1 MEPTSIEIEAIRAV
15 FGETVVLHD
24 LTLRIAAGESVSLL
38 GPSGCGKTTLLRILA
53 GLLPPSSGEVRFDG
67 VSVLRTP
74 AERRGAVLVFQK
86 PLLFPYLTVGEN
98 IAFGLRMR
106 KVPAREIRERVAE
119 ALGWVQLEGYQ
130 DRSPE
135 TLSGG
140 QEQRVSL
147 ARGLVTRPRVLLLDE
162 PFSALDESLRA
173 EMRLLLRRLHRE
185 LRMTTL
191 FVTHDQVEAA
201 MVADRVA
208 LLLDGRLAQVG
219 SPIDFYS
226 APISADVARFFGWQ
240 LIPHHGSLLAFRP
253 EHASLR
259 LPDAGESPH
268 ASDELAFPA
277 EILAAWP
284 FGLRYRYRL
293 QLAAGDQ
300 VEVEPEPS
308 HNAHPT
314 HPTRG
319 PLARPGGPGERIVL
333 ALPRSRVQLFP
344 GGEETCS
351 MV

>member
-1 MEPTSIEIEAIRAV
+1 MESTSVEIEAICAE
-15 FGETVVLHD
+15 FGEAVVLRD
-24 LTLRIAAGESVSLL
+24 LSLRIEAGEIVSLL

-67 VSVLRTP
+67 ASVLRLP
-74 AERRGAVLVFQK
+74 PERRGAVLVFQK

-106 KVPAREIRERVAE
+106 QIPAGEIRERVAE

-130 DRSPE
+130 DRPPE

-185 LRMTTL
+185 LGMTTL

-201 MVADRVA
+201 MVADRIA
-208 LLLDGRLAQVG
+208 LLLEGRLAQVG
-219 SPIDFYS
+219 SPLDFYTEPS
-226 APISADVARFFGWQ
+226 SPDVARFFGWQ
-240 LIPHHGSLLAFRP
+240 LLTHEGTLLAFRP

-259 LPDAGESPH
+259 PLSAAEPPRVR
-268 ASDELAFPA
+268 DELTLPG
-277 EILAAWP
+277 EVLATWP
-284 FGLRYRYRL
+284 LGLRYRYRL
-293 QLAAGDQ
+293 RLNAGAE
-300 VEVEPEPS
+300 VEVEPDLS
-308 HNAHPT
+308 
-314 HPTRG
+314 
-319 PLARPGGPGERIVL
+319 PLAPSLASPGERIVL
-333 ALPRSRVQLFP
+333 ALPPSQVLVFPAEQGTDSRV
-344 GGEETCS
+344 
-351 MV
+351 

>member
-1 MEPTSIEIEAIRAV
+1 MEPTSVEMEAICAEYGEAIVLRDLSLRIEA
-15 FGETVVLHD
+15 GE
-24 LTLRIAAGESVSLL
+24 IVSLL

-53 GLLPPSSGEVRFDG
+53 GLLQPSSGEVRFAG
-67 VSVLRTP
+67 ASVLRLP
-74 AERRGAVLVFQK
+74 PERRRAVLVFQK

-106 KVPAREIRERVAE
+106 RVPAREIQERVAE

-130 DRSPE
+130 DRSPA

-185 LRMTTL
+185 LGMTTL

-208 LLLDGRLAQVG
+208 LLLEGRLAQVG
-219 SPIDFYS
+219 SPLDFYT
-226 APISADVARFFGWQ
+226 APSSPDVAHFFGWQ
-240 LIPHHGSLLAFRP
+240 LLKHDGKLLAFRP
-253 EHASLR
+253 EHAVLR
-259 LPDAGESPH
+259 PLSAAEPPRT
-268 ASDELAFPA
+268 SDELTLPG
-277 EILAAWP
+277 ELLAAWP
-284 FGLRYRYRL
+284 LGLRYRYRL
-293 QLAAGDQ
+293 HLCTGAQ
-300 VEVEPEPS
+300 VEVEPDPS
-308 HNAHPT
+308 RNALPT
-314 HPTRG
+314 AS
-319 PLARPGGPGERIVL
+319 PLAPPGERLVL
-333 ALPRSRVQLFP
+333 VLPLAQVRFFP
-344 GGEETCS
+344 GAEGANS

>member
-24 LTLRIAAGESVSLL
+24 LTLRIGAGESVSLL

-162 PFSALDESLRA
+162 PFSALDAFTRLDLQDHLLDLWAESRP
-173 EMRLLLRRLHRE
+173 
-185 LRMTTL
+185 TL
-191 FVTHDQVEAA
+191 VIVTHDIDE
-201 MVADRVA
+201 A
-208 LLLDGRLAQVG
+208 LLLADRIVVMRPSPGRVSKIIPVDL
-219 SPIDFYS
+219 PRPRDRLS
-226 APISADVARFFGWQ
+226 AFF
-240 LIPHHGSLLAFRP
+240 
-253 EHASLR
+253 E
-259 LPDAGESPH
+259 E
-268 ASDELAFPA
+268 EK
-277 EILAAWP
+277 
-284 FGLRYRYRL
+284 
-293 QLAAGDQ
+293 
-300 VEVEPEPS
+300 
-308 HNAHPT
+308 
-314 HPTRG
+314 
-319 PLARPGGPGERIVL
+319 RIVL
-333 ALPRSRVQLFP
+333 RALDETMTHRRRVA
-344 GGEETCS
+344 EETFS
-351 MV
+351 I